1 MDKKESVDFQK
12 DLINNDLDILERY
25 PNSFFEKQLG
35 EHSYYIEKPLENVSG
50 SFRFFITPSGA
61 VAVSSLIPEEIWS
74 LTGQRDNDIPLLL
87 EVDNIVSETRSLDI
101 HDLVKEMHFC
111 SNTYFLRI
119 LPYSD
124 KHTSNI
130 IKCFLDRRYKAK

>member
-1 MDKKESVDFQK
+1 MDKRESGLHV

-25 PNSFFEKQLG
+25 PDVFFEKQIG
-35 EHSYYIEKPLENVSG
+35 EHSYYIEKPVEDKIAT
-50 SFRFFITPSGA
+50 FRFIITPSGA
-61 VAVSSLIPEEIWS
+61 VAVSSLKSEDIWS
-74 LTGQRDNDIPLLL
+74 LNGEKEKDVPLLL
-87 EVDNIVSETRSLDI
+87 EVDNIVSGTRSLDM

-124 KHTSNI
+124 KHTSNV
-130 IKCFLDRRYKAK
+130 IKCFLDRRYRKI